1 MTNISDLPVGLK
13 PAQTK
18 LLSLARPAAPY
29 KRDTVGDSESAL
41 EGDSLGG
48 TAIFLVLAALLPW
61 WADIFLDDGGSA
73 DNGEWLDYY
82 AITGIASVGTTW
94 YLFANT
100 DMGFW
105 QSFGLGMAAA
115 VAGLIL
121 MVIFHLV
128 VHKCICL
135 FLYNRIGRPGWVSK
149 MRIKD
154 EQNYALEVESYP
166 TRLAEYEASIAMA
179 RAEAAHALSVYV
191 ASGQQGKKYLLGEHG
206 FVQVS
211 MKDEIIK
218 DFTDGAKGLFKKFV
232 TR

>member
-1 MTNISDLPVGLK
+1 MTNISDLPAELQ

-18 LLSLARPAAPY
+18 LKSIARPSAPY

-41 EGDSLGG
+41 DGDSLGG
-48 TAIFLVLAALLPW
+48 TALYLILAALLPW
-61 WADIFLDDGGSA
+61 WADIFLDEGGGA
-73 DNGEWLDYY
+73 DNEEWRDYF

-100 DMGFW
+100 DIGFW

-115 VAGLIL
+115 VVGLIL

-128 VHKCICL
+128 VHKCICM

-154 EQNYALEVESYP
+154 EQEYAAEVQSYP
-166 TRLAEYEASIAMA
+166 VRLAEYEEAISAA
-179 RAEAAHALSVYV
+179 RAEAVNALAVYSV
-191 ASGQQGKKYLLGEHG
+191 SNPHSKKYVLEEHG
-206 FVQVS
+206 FAQVS
-211 MKDEIIK
+211 MKDEFIK
-218 DFTDGAKGLFKKFV
+218 DFTDGAKGLFKKLV